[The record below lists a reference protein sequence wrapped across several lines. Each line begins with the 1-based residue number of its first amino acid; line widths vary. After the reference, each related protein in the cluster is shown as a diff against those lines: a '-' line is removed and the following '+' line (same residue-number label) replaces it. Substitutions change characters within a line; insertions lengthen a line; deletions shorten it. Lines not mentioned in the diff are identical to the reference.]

1 MKQVVLF
8 VAVGVLATAVGA
20 QAAKTQVIQVGNLFF
35 SPSSPTI
42 QRGDTVKWVWS
53 SGFHT
58 TTSGTRGTAGAGSL
72 WNEPIDPANLTYS
85 RVFNSDGSFPYFCE
99 FHLGMSGTITV
110 ATLTGVLDDPSTG
123 LSPSELLL
131 GQNQPNPFNAET
143 VIPYTLPSAG
153 RVSLAVLNILG
164 QKVLTLVDAV
174 QPAGSYLVSWDGRD
188 SQGRDLPSGIYFY
201 RFASGQAAMTRKMVV
216 LR

>member
-8 VAVGVLATAVGA
+8 IAVGVLATAVGA

-35 SPSSPTI
+35 NPSSPTI

-53 SGFHT
+53 AGFHT

-72 WNEPIDPANLTYS
+72 WNEPIDPSNLTYS
-85 RVFNSDGSFPYFCE
+85 RVFNSDGSFPYFCD

-110 ATLTGVLDDPSTG
+110 ATLTDVLDDPQTS
-123 LSPSELLL
+123 LSPSEML
-131 GQNQPNPFNAET
+131 GQNLPNPFNAET
-143 VIPYTLPSAG
+143 VIPYSLTNASH
-153 RVSLAVLNILG
+153 VSLAVLNILG
-164 QKVLTLVDAV
+164 QKVRTLVDEQ
-174 QPAGSYLVSWDGRD
+174 QPQGSYLVNWDGRD
-188 SQGRDLPSGIYFY
+188 EHGGELPSGIYFY
-201 RFASGQAAMTRKMVV
+201 RLAAGQAAMTRKLVV